1 MRRKILFI
9 TGSINQTSQMHQI
22 SRHLENEYDCWFSQL
37 FPDSAFLKAIVK
49 YTPVANGTVL
59 AGQFKERSENYLQQ
73 HNLQIDYG
81 GNLHQY
87 DLVVNC
93 TDMIVAEKFRQTKTV
108 WVQEGMIDRRT
119 VLTELVKGLNL
130 APYFTGDTSL
140 NGSTNVCDIYCA
152 ASEGYKNY
160 FAKNGTDLKKLIVT
174 GIPNYD
180 NHFEFVGN
188 NFPFHNYV
196 MVATSD
202 MRETYKFENRIEF
215 IKKAVKM
222 AAGRQILF
230 KLHPN
235 EKFQRAEAE
244 ISKYAPSGTLIYH
257 NGNTNHMIANCCELI
272 TQYSTVVYTGI
283 ALGKK
288 VHSYFDVEELKRLA
302 PIQNGGT
309 SAKNIAQVCR
319 EYIEFEGK
327 KEDFLAGF
335 TLQHEPVK
343 FLEMQCA

>member
-22 SRHLENEYDCWFSQL
+22 SSYLDDDYDCWFSQL
-37 FPDSAFLKAIVK
+37 FPDTTFLKAMVK
-49 YTPVANGTVL
+49 YTPLADGTVL
-59 AGQFKERSENYLQQ
+59 AGQFRSRSENYLKQ
-73 HNLQIDYG
+73 HSLQIDYG
-81 GNLHQY
+81 GNLHNY

-93 TDMIVAEKFRQTKTV
+93 TDMIVAGRFRHTKTI
-108 WVQEGMIDRRT
+108 WVQEGMIDKWT
-119 VLTELVKGLNL
+119 ALTGIVKSLGLS
-130 APYFTGDTSL
+130 PYFTGDTSL

-160 FAKNGTDLKKLIVT
+160 FAKNGTDFNKLVVT

-180 NHFEFVGN
+180 NHLQFVN
-188 NFPFHNYV
+188 NDFPYHNYV
-196 MVATSD
+196 MAATSD
-202 MRETYKFENRIEF
+202 MRETLKFENRPAF
-215 IKKAVKM
+215 IKHAVKI
-222 AAGRQILF
+222 AAGRQLLF

-235 EKFQRAEAE
+235 EKLERAYKE
-244 ISKYAPSGTLIYH
+244 IRKYAPGGTMIYH
-257 NGNTNHMIANCCELI
+257 TGNTNHMIANCCELI

-302 PIQNGGT
+302 PVQNGGL
-309 SAKNIAQVCR
+309 SARNIAHVCR
-319 EYIEFEGK
+319 GYIEFDGR
-327 KEDFLAGF
+327 KEDFLKNFA
-335 TLQHEPVK
+335 LQQEPVT